1 MKKLKPSAK
10 LQIFNTFFLFQIL
23 QNQFRKL
30 NVNQVFQFDFITTN
44 RQLTILC
51 CFTFTYITFAQAKKP
66 HLKSTMTGTS

>member
-30 NVNQVFQFDFITTN
+30 NVNQVFQFDIITTN
-44 RQLTILC
+44 RQLTNLC
-51 CFTFTYITFAQAKKP
+51 CFAFTYYTFEQVKKTP
-66 HLKSTMTGTS
+66 SKNYQ